1 MDYIPICLVHLC
13 LPGAWHKTDILMCA
27 VNHTLLYSLVGRKYW
42 YIPNVSIIDYVPLS
56 LYL

>member
-13 LPGAWHKTDILMCA
+13 LPDAWHKTDIPMCA
-27 VNHTLLYSLVGRKYW
+27 VNHTLLYSLVGRKDW